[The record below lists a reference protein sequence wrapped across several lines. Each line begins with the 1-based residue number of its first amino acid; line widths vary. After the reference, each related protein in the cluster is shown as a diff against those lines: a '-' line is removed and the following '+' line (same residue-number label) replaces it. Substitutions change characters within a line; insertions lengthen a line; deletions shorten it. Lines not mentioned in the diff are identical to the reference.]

1 MDEYVLKYLHDINE
15 SIISI
20 DTFLGINRN
29 FKAYKSDKLLRRA
42 VERELEIIGEAM
54 NRITK
59 IEKLNIQSYQQIISL
74 RNRIIH
80 SYDNIDDEVIWT
92 IADRHLPILKIE
104 IENLLNS

>member
-20 DTFLGINRN
+20 DTFLGTNRN
-29 FKAYKSDKLLRRA
+29 FEVYKSDKLLRRA

>member
-20 DTFLGINRN
+20 DTFLGNNRN
-29 FKAYKSDKLLRRA
+29 FEVYKSDKLLRRA